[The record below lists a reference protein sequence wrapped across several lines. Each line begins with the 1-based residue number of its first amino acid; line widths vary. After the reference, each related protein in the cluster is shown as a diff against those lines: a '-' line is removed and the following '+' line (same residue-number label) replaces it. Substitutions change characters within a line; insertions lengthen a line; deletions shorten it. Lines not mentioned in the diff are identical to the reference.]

1 MKNIFFVLLAAALAL
16 GMTKCK
22 KNDITPNS
30 DGDTVF
36 MTLEASCGGGRTVFV
51 PSIPGIKWGTGSDE
65 YISVGS
71 SVKGYLGELHGKGDG
86 NNAATSRLSFSGTI
100 TAPAGTQGE
109 KLYFFYLGNGRHY
122 GRTPLDFSNQ
132 ENSGGAHFVTDY
144 VIAIGE
150 GTVTNSGGSTYTATA
165 DLEVK
170 TAIAYFNISAF
181 STGSDDDNVYLRGN
195 DVYST
200 ATIDYRAGTIT
211 GNTKGSINMGSTN
224 ESNKYIALIPSVSTE
239 TTLIFEGATKEGTMT
254 FPNGIQPNRYY
265 SNDGDS
271 LAITGKDSY
280 VFTVSSY
287 PAKKVRFSPGNLQYK
302 TGTGW
307 RFAEHQYDVCQ
318 TSNGSWNTSDWV
330 DLFGWGTWS
339 GTSEHW
345 NPTNTS
351 TFSGEYSW
359 EGVNYDNVYF
369 HGSLTN
375 HTATNWFTL
384 SCDQWQYILNH
395 SRHGLATIT
404 VGGNDIHG
412 MVILPDNF
420 VLYEIS
426 GSLYYTDEHGSL
438 MFNVAH
444 SDWNDN
450 VYSESQWAEYLE
462 AKGAVFLPAAGYRE
476 GTNVYA
482 YGNDYY
488 YWSCTEEGSSSAWY
502 LSSNEGGM
510 YPERYLGLGVR
521 LVR

>member
-16 GMTKCK
+16 GMTQCK

-132 ENSGGAHFVTDY
+132 ENSGGDHFVTDY

-181 STGSDDDNVYLRGN
+181 STGLDSDSVYLRGD

-200 ATIDYRAGTIT
+200 VTIDYRAGTIT
-211 GNTKGSINMGSTN
+211 GNAKGSINMGLAN
-224 ESNKYIALIPSVSTE
+224 ENKYIALIPSVSTE

-265 SNDGDS
+265 SNNGDS

-318 TSNGSWNTSDWV
+318 TSNGSWNTSGWV

-345 NPTNTS
+345 DPTNTEPYS
-351 TFSGEYSW
+351 YSW
-359 EGVNYDNVYF
+359 ESNYDDVYF

-384 SCDQWQYILNH
+384 SRDQWPYLIGH

-404 VGGNDIHG
+404 VGENAIHG
-412 MVILPDNF
+412 MVILPDNSE
-420 VLYEIS
+420 LSINTE
-426 GSLYYTDEHGSL
+426 
-438 MFNVAH
+438 
-444 SDWNDN
+444 
-450 VYSESQWAEYLE
+450 YSESQWVTNME

-476 GTNVYA
+476 GTNVYD
-482 YGNDYY
+482 YGNNYY
-488 YWSCTEEGSSSAWY
+488 YWSCTEEGSGSAWC
-502 LSSNEGGM
+502 LSGSSQGVM
-510 YPERYLGLGVR
+510 ERYWGLGVR